1 MTPLPIED
9 WTAALD
15 RMNAVLDQTR
25 ADLDRHWTDW
35 GSLVATPATASPPE
49 LLLAWL
55 ERRLAQWDAR
65 LTAAGELAAA
75 VERELNDR
83 EAGVS
88 RWREVVVRWRN
99 LIEQEVK
106 PADTS
111 TSSSG

>member
-1 MTPLPIED
+1 MTPPPIED

-15 RMNAVLDQTR
+15 RMNAALDQAR
-25 ADLDRHWTDW
+25 GELDRHWTDW
-35 GSLVATPATASPPE
+35 GALVATPAAASPPE

-65 LTAAGELAAA
+65 LSAAGELAAG

-88 RWREVVVRWRN
+88 RWREVVLRWRN
-99 LIEQEVK
+99 LIEQGLK
-106 PADTS
+106 PTDTS
-111 TSSSG
+111 TCSSG